1 MTISAA
7 FKRDVYDPEAAEAFL
22 VLLTIDHTDISP
34 PIRVV
39 NNTAN
44 VTSRGDEFIAFPFDI
59 ELPRDDAEAPPR
71 ARLTIDNVTRE
82 IAQSIRLITSA
93 PTVLIE
99 VIRASVPDTVEV
111 SFPVFFLRD
120 VKSDRLKVSGELVV
134 EDLMT
139 EPFPA
144 GQFTPAHFPGLF

>member
-1 MTISAA
+1 MTVSAA
-7 FKRDVYDPEAAEAFL
+7 FKRDVFDPETAEAFL
-22 VLLTIDHTDISP
+22 VLLTIDHADIDP

-39 NNTAN
+39 NNTEN
-44 VTSRGDEFIAFPFDI
+44 ITSRGDEFIAFPFDI
-59 ELPRDDAEAPPR
+59 ELPDNTREAPPR
-71 ARLTIDNVTRE
+71 ARLTIDNVSRE

-99 VIRASVPDTVEV
+99 LIRASAPDTVEV
-111 SFPVFFLRD
+111 AFPAFNLRD
-120 VKSDRLKVSGELVV
+120 VKWDMLQVSGDLTV